1 MLDYFVDNDIQTSQ
15 AYPVAARCFGA
26 LTCRFCCNC
35 TVARTADATA
45 RANGWRYSFEPRPMG
60 RKRRILGMDYVQSLS
75 RPFPTTVAIVTQ
87 FLAVEILR

>member
-1 MLDYFVDNDIQTSQ
+1 MLRSVDLQILLQLHSRAN
-15 AYPVAARCFGA
+15 
-26 LTCRFCCNC
+26 
-35 TVARTADATA
+35 ADATA

-60 RKRRILGMDYVQSLS
+60 RKRRILGMDYVHSLS